1 VRLSGSP
8 ACGQRLDPPN
18 HTKLHEK
25 NRVSRSRVS
34 EFNQIGATSG
44 FLPLF
49 LVKSTVLRRSHP
61 NNAAA
66 PHLALI
72 AVQVLFATWPIV
84 GKIALRTVPS
94 VALVGFRVAGAA
106 LTLLLLAQV
115 SGSLERIALADWPLL
130 IVSSM
135 LGLVLNQLLFTKGL
149 SLTTAINATLL
160 STTIPVFTLLV
171 GVILRT
177 DRATLRRFVGI
188 ALAAGGVLYLIG
200 PGRSQFSSASR
211 TGDLL
216 IVSNSLCYGAYI
228 AVSKD
233 LMKRYN
239 ALTVITWI
247 FVVGCVVTV
256 PAGAISLTH
265 VPLASIS
272 WRAWLAILYIIVL
285 PTAGAYYLN
294 GWALARVPP
303 STVAVYV
310 YLQPLI
316 AFAVA
321 PIILGESLRLHA
333 VIASLLIFAGVLVV
347 TRRRPVDPVKG
358 TGQNLEP
365 V

>member
-1 VRLSGSP
+1 M
-8 ACGQRLDPPN
+8 
-18 HTKLHEK
+18 
-25 NRVSRSRVS
+25 
-34 EFNQIGATSG
+34 
-44 FLPLF
+44 
-49 LVKSTVLRRSHP
+49 
-61 NNAAA
+61 
-66 PHLALI
+66 
-72 AVQVLFATWPIV
+72 QVLFATWPIV

-106 LTLLLLAQV
+106 LTLLILAQI
-115 SGSLERIALADWPLL
+115 SGSLQTIKRTDWPLL
-130 IVSSM
+130 IVSSL

-171 GVILRT
+171 GVMLGT
-177 DRATLRRFVGI
+177 DRATLRRLVGI

-200 PGRSQFSSASR
+200 PGRAQFSSATR

-239 ALTVITWI
+239 AITVITWI
-247 FVVGCVVTV
+247 FVVGCVITV
-256 PAGAISLTH
+256 PAGAISLAH

-272 WRAWLAILYIIVL
+272 WRTWLAILYIIVL

-303 STVAVYV
+303 STVAVYI

-321 PIILGESLRLHA
+321 PIILGESLSVHT

-347 TRRRPVDPVKG
+347 TRRRSIEPGKDVRAD
-358 TGQNLEP
+358 LEK

>member
-1 VRLSGSP
+1 M
-8 ACGQRLDPPN
+8 
-18 HTKLHEK
+18 
-25 NRVSRSRVS
+25 
-34 EFNQIGATSG
+34 
-44 FLPLF
+44 
-49 LVKSTVLRRSHP
+49 LRRSLS
-61 NNAAA
+61 NSARA

-72 AVQVLFATWPIV
+72 VVQILFATWPIV

-94 VALVGFRVAGAA
+94 VALVGFRLAGAA
-106 LTLLLLAQV
+106 LTLLLLAKL
-115 SGSLERIALADWPLL
+115 SGNLQRIETSDWPLL
-130 IVSSM
+130 IISSI
-135 LGLVLNQLLFTKGL
+135 LGVVLNQLLFTKGL

-160 STTIPVFTLLV
+160 STTIPIFTLLV
-171 GVILRT
+171 GVVLGT
-177 DRATLRRFVGI
+177 DRATLRRFMGI

-200 PGRSQFSSASR
+200 PGRAQFSSTTR

-216 IVSNSLCYGAYI
+216 IVANSLCYGAYI

-247 FVVGCVVTV
+247 FFVGCVVTV
-256 PAGAISLTH
+256 PAGAISLAH
-265 VPLASIS
+265 VPLSSIS
-272 WRAWLAILYIIVL
+272 WRVWLAVLYIIVL

-303 STVAVYV
+303 STVAVYI

-321 PIILGESLRLHA
+321 PIILGEVLSYHT
-333 VIASLLIFAGVLVV
+333 VFASLLILAGVLAV
-347 TRRRPVDPVKG
+347 TRRRRRQPAEEACE
-358 TGQNLEP
+358 NLTA